1 MLLKPKLYAFC
12 YEYDMLTLF
21 DDTDFFN
28 SGKLKIT
35 HFNIPDAELTLYE
48 HFFNREESDAY
59 YQTLMDETPW
69 KQEPIT
75 IHGKTRPTPRLTAW
89 FGKRRGGEIENPV
102 TPTLQTIKEKIELQT
117 GIYFTSVLLNLYR
130 TGQDSVSWHRDHER
144 EYGNNP
150 VIGSVSFGETR
161 PFRIR
166 HKFNKEVKQIEIP
179 LNHGSFLLMAGA
191 MQHFWEHQ
199 IPKTTRDIKPRINL
213 TFRIVQ

>member
-1 MLLKPKLYAFC
+1 
-12 YEYDMLTLF
+12 MLTLF
-21 DDTDFFN
+21 DDTDLFN
-28 SGKLKIT
+28 SGNLKIT

-48 HFFNREESDAY
+48 HFFNREDSDNY
-59 YQTLMDETPW
+59 YRELMDETPW

-75 IHGKTRPTPRLTAW
+75 IHGKTHQTPRLTAW
-89 FGKRRGGEIENPV
+89 YGKRRGGEIKNPI
-102 TPTLQTIKEKIELQT
+102 TPTLETIKEKIEKQT
-117 GIYFTSVLLNLYR
+117 GVHFTSVLLNLYR

-144 EYGNNP
+144 EYGINP
-150 VIGSVSFGETR
+150 IIGSVSFGETR

-166 HKFNKEVKQIEIP
+166 HKFRKDVEQLEIP

-199 IPKTTRDIKPRINL
+199 IPKTSKDIKPRINL